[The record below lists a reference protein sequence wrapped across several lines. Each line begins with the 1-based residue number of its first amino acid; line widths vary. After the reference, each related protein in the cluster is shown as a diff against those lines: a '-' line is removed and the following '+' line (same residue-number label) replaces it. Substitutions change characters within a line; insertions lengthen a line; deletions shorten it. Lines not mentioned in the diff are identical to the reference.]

1 MAANDKKL
9 PKQEIIIFSRQLS
22 LVLDSEISLVEGI
35 QMIIEKSDHKG
46 LAEVLSRMNEKIKFG
61 HSLSETIK
69 EYETFFSPFF
79 VSMIELGERS
89 GDLAKSLEQVADAF
103 EKEIETTEKVKSAIT
118 YPIILAILMTGV
130 ILLLIVE
137 ILPMFADILESL
149 GGEMPA
155 FTMGVLNIGLFI
167 GNSFLWIVL
176 IIATLIGGGVYYSKT
191 EKGRYFFDR
200 LKFRIPV
207 QRGIVS
213 SLTAVHFARNLA
225 MLIRSGI
232 PLSIGIR
239 MLKKTIGNLY
249 VAEELDKVAEAL
261 DLGASPDEE
270 FQKLDLFP
278 WVLIKLFG
286 IAQTTGHMDRMLD
299 KAADV
304 MEKETDTNLDRL
316 TTVIEPM
323 LIIVLSLVVGAI
335 LISVILPIV
344 NIMNSIG

>member
-1 MAANDKKL
+1 MGANGKQL
-9 PKQEIIIFSRQLS
+9 PKQEVIIFARQLS
-22 LVLDSEISLVEGI
+22 LVLDSEISLYEGLN
-35 QMIIEKSDHKG
+35 MIIEKSDHQG
-46 LAEVLSRMNEKIKFG
+46 LSDVLRAMNEKIKFG
-61 HSLSETIK
+61 HSLAETIK
-69 EYETFFSPFF
+69 EHEGFFSGFF

-89 GDLAKSLEQVADAF
+89 GDLASSLEQIADTF
-103 EKEIETTEKVKSAIT
+103 EKELETTEKVKSAVT
-118 YPIILAILMTGV
+118 YPIILAVLMTGV

-137 ILPMFADILESL
+137 ILPMFASILESL

-155 FTMGVLNIGLFI
+155 FTMGILNIGLFI
-167 GNSFLWIVL
+167 GNAFWWIVL
-176 IIATLIGGGVYYSKT
+176 VIALLVGGGIYYGKT
-191 EKGRYFFDR
+191 ENGRYFFDR
-200 LKFRIPV
+200 LKFKMPV

-213 SLTAVHFARNLA
+213 STTAVHFARNLA
-225 MLIRSGI
+225 ILIRSGI

-239 MLKKTIGNLY
+239 MLKKTIDNVY
-249 VAEELDKVAEAL
+249 VSKELDQVADAL
-261 DLGASPDEE
+261 DAGAAPDEE
-270 FQKLDLFP
+270 FEKLDLFP

-286 IAQTTGHMDRMLD
+286 IAQSTGHMDRMLD

-316 TTVIEPM
+316 TTVIEPL